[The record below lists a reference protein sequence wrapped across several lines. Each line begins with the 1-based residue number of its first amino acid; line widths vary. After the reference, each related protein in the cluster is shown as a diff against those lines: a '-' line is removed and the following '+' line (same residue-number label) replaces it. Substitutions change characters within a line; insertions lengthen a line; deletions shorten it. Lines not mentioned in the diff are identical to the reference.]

1 MVGEDAEEGD
11 AGEGADERGVNVG
24 AAQEE
29 YQGEGWAEEL
39 REVGEEVLV
48 VRVDA
53 MLGKIGCVR
62 VVEEIVQGRYHGFRE
77 DSREADVTGGI

>member
-1 MVGEDAEEGD
+1 MGEDAEEGD

-48 VRVDA
+48 VWVDA

-62 VVEEIVQGRYHGFRE
+62 VVEEVVQWRYHGLRE
-77 DSREADVTGGI
+77 DSREADVAGGI